1 MTSVDVDDAWE
12 AREAKQ
18 NALWEEF
25 IQTYSEDDIRDE
37 LDKWNEDLPEGEEYT
52 YEEME
57 QMMFDEYC
65 ENRD

>member
-1 MTSVDVDDAWE
+1 MTSVDVDDVWE